1 MEDEEEKKIIDTFK
15 ATMKEDPELF
25 EAIFF
30 LSEFSIKKALLEE
43 MGHLKMISLKK
54 YDTENFP
61 VDSKYSKSI
70 SRCFK

>member
-15 ATMKEDPELF
+15 LKMKEEPELF

>member
-1 MEDEEEKKIIDTFK
+1 MEEEEIIDTFK
-15 ATMKEDPELF
+15 AKMKEQPELF

-30 LSEFSIKKALLEE
+30 LSEFSVKKALLEE

>member
-1 MEDEEEKKIIDTFK
+1 MEEEEIIDTFK
-15 ATMKEDPELF
+15 TKMKEQPGLF

-30 LSEFSIKKALLEE
+30 LSEFSVKKALLEE
-43 MGHLKMISLKK
+43 MGHLKMIPLKK
-54 YDTENFP
+54 YDTESFP

>member
-1 MEDEEEKKIIDTFK
+1 MEEEDKTIEVFK
-15 ATMKEDPELF
+15 EKMKEAPELF

-30 LSEFSIKKALLEE
+30 LSEFSVKEALLEDA
-43 MGHLKMISLKK
+43 GHLKMIPLKK